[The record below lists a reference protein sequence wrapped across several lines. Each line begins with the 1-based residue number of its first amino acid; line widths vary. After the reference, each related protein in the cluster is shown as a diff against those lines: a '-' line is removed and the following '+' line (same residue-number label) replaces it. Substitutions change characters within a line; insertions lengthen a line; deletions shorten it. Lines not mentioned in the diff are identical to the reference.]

1 MDRVWK
7 EMGIPHSTGARQREI
22 SSSLLDGDRFQIAQ
36 VAITAPPTRRSGR
49 NRRMGKVMGPEKF
62 ILKSPAP
69 SANPIATHT
78 AAVETALGH
87 SFIA

>member
-1 MDRVWK
+1 M
-7 EMGIPHSTGARQREI
+7 
-22 SSSLLDGDRFQIAQ
+22 AQ

-49 NRRMGKVMGPEKF
+49 NRRMGKVMAPLKF
-62 ILKSPAP
+62 IRNNPAP